1 MRYGQHESFTLRQ
14 HKNIRYKPISNTMNN
29 VLIILN
35 KKVILFM
42 SRKSFIRIIKLLSFK
57 KNIKKGFQIIFRKFK
72 QSKPNKFSIFFR
84 ISLWESVIFTKRDI
98 FIAMLGLNM
107 LSWCKAIHQMRIY
120 GRSKL
125 QYLTINNLMKKH
137 LTCGRNQQLPLNKD

>member
-107 LSWCKAIHQMRIY
+107 LSWCKVIHQMRIY
-120 GRSKL
+120 GRYKL